1 MLKFD
6 FFFFLGFTIQ
16 FIVIV
21 LNVKDVEFALTI
33 AVIPVTIL
41 FLYVTWI
48 CVKRENTIG
57 MCIMIVIFHAGMAYF
72 LFKLVRMYQPS
83 EEEKYMAA
91 RKTLTTFAVITLLFL
106 IISIINAI
114 VCTRNFG
121 YGLREVINQNNNS
134 EEDSEKLFP
143 MNTLHLH
150 HQQAYTRMTIE

>member
-1 MLKFD
+1 
-6 FFFFLGFTIQ
+6 
-16 FIVIV
+16 
-21 LNVKDVEFALTI
+21 
-33 AVIPVTIL
+33 
-41 FLYVTWI
+41 
-48 CVKRENTIG
+48 

-121 YGLREVINQNNNS
+121 YGLREVINQNKNS